1 MLRINLLPAYIAE
14 RRKTRTAIVLST
26 AVFAIACAGLLFFF
40 LNLSAAVAAK
50 EQEATDEEA
59 KQAEVVA
66 IKSKTS
72 QIRTQIAPLQDK
84 VTFVENVKFYNTL
97 APRIY
102 RNAAK
107 YTIRQ
112 VEYNSMKV
120 AGNTL
125 TIGGFVSGDDGK
137 GNSSGKQSVENFG
150 RYLITFFG
158 NPDITALSVAGLP
171 GYPSVATGTGTGNPS
186 GGAPGGFPGGGFPG
200 GGFPGG
206 GIPGGPRA
214 GGPGGLSPQ
223 GDLSAG
229 GGFPGGGGSAALG
242 QVPGRPG
249 FPFTA
254 TGTLKHPVSAPTVP
268 ASAGG
273 GASTA
278 GGGFGGPV
286 GTLGPPPGAEG
297 PAPVNDAPPP

>member
-14 RRKTRTAIVLST
+14 RRKTKTAT
-26 AVFAIACAGLLFFF
+26 FASIALFALVCASLLFVYMGKA
-40 LNLSAAVAAK
+40 AAVTAK

-59 KQAEVVA
+59 KQAEVVT
-66 IKSKTS
+66 IKSKTT

-84 VTFVENVKFYNTL
+84 VTFVKNVKFYNTL

-112 VEYNSMKV
+112 VEYNSMNI
-120 AGNTL
+120 AGSAL

-171 GYPSVATGTGTGNPS
+171 GYPSVATGTGTGTPN
-186 GGAPGGFPGGGFPG
+186 GGAPGFPGGGQ
-200 GGFPGG
+200 
-206 GIPGGPRA
+206 GGPRA
-214 GGPGGLSPQ
+214 GGLGQLGSQGGPGGI
-223 GDLSAG
+223 G
-229 GGFPGGGGSAALG
+229 GPGFPDPSAALG

-249 FPFTA
+249 FPFSATA
-254 TGTLKHPVSAPTVP
+254 TLKRPVTSPNVP

-273 GASTA
+273 GTSTTA
-278 GGGFGGPV
+278 GSPAGLGGPV
-286 GTLGPPPGAEG
+286 SPGPPSDAPGAA
-297 PAPVNDAPPP
+297 PADAPPP